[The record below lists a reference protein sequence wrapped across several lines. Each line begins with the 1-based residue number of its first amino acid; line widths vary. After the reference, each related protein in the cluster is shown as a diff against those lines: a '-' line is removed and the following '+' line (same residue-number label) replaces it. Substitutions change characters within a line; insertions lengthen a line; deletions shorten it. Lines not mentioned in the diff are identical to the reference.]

1 MVTKDRALRIYFLC
15 GQNRC
20 RSQMAEAFA
29 KHYGDP
35 SVIVDSAGLD
45 PSPLHP
51 LTVEAMKEIEID
63 VSEQISKRIDMK
75 VFLAATVI
83 VKLCEDIQEKC
94 PIVPFGI
101 RNEQWKIQDP
111 LAQQSPSI
119 QDVRKARDEIKEKVI
134 HLLEQ
139 YQAFN
144 PEFAK

>member
-1 MVTKDRALRIYFLC
+1 MSREKDLRIYFLC

-29 KHYGDP
+29 KHYGSP
-35 SVIVDSAGLD
+35 SVVADSAGLD

-51 LTVEAMKEIEID
+51 LTVEAMREIGLD

-75 VFLAATVI
+75 VFLSATVI

-101 RNEQWKIQDP
+101 RNEQWNVADP
-111 LAQQSPSI
+111 LAQAAPSI
-119 QDVRKARDEIKEKVI
+119 QDVRKARDEIKSKVI
-134 HLLEQ
+134 HLLQ
-139 YQAFN
+139 QHQACN
-144 PEFAK
+144 PTTSR